1 MSLTEKLLFVAFGF
15 LIIIFIAV
23 GVINKSDK
31 LKMLKEKYDEALQGN
46 DRAEA
51 IAAGEAY
58 YRSLRGGEMSIEDER
73 RILRDVAHL
82 PEPEVEGRDDVSWK
96 VDRVDNGDKG
106 LKWMILFK
114 RKIGGDELR
123 GPERSTRTPG
133 EYRLIDT

>member
-1 MSLTEKLLFVAFGF
+1 MMTLTEKLLFVAFGF

-31 LKMLKEKYDEALQGN
+31 LKMLKEKYDEALQGE

-58 YRSLRGGEMSIEDER
+58 YRALRGGEVSMEDER

-82 PEPEVEGRDDVSWK
+82 PEPEDG
-96 VDRVDNGDKG
+96 N
-106 LKWMILFK
+106 
-114 RKIGGDELR
+114 ELT
-123 GPERSTRTPG
+123 S
-133 EYRLIDT
+133 

>member
-1 MSLTEKLLFVAFGF
+1 MMTLTEKLLFVAFGF

-31 LKMLKEKYDEALQGN
+31 LKMLKEKYEEALQGE

-58 YRSLRGGEMSIEDER
+58 YRALRGGEVSMEDER

-82 PEPEVEGRDDVSWK
+82 PEAEVD
-96 VDRVDNGDKG
+96 
-106 LKWMILFK
+106 
-114 RKIGGDELR
+114 GGDDL
-123 GPERSTRTPG
+123 S
-133 EYRLIDT
+133 

>member
-31 LKMLKEKYDEALQGN
+31 VKMLKEKYDEALQGE

-58 YRSLRGGEMSIEDER
+58 YRSLRGGEVSIEDER
-73 RILRDVAHL
+73 RILRDVVHI
-82 PEPEVEGRDDVSWK
+82 PEAEVDSED
-96 VDRVDNGDKG
+96 
-106 LKWMILFK
+106 I
-114 RKIGGDELR
+114 
-123 GPERSTRTPG
+123 T
-133 EYRLIDT
+133 

>member
-31 LKMLKEKYDEALQGN
+31 LKMLKEKYEEALQGE

-58 YRSLRGGEMSIEDER
+58 YRSLRGGEVTIEDER

-82 PEPEVEGRDDVSWK
+82 PEVEVVMS
-96 VDRVDNGDKG
+96 
-106 LKWMILFK
+106 
-114 RKIGGDELR
+114 
-123 GPERSTRTPG
+123 
-133 EYRLIDT
+133 

>member
-31 LKMLKEKYDEALQGN
+31 LKMLKEKYDEALQGE

-58 YRSLRGGEMSIEDER
+58 YRSLRGGELTVEDER
-73 RILRDVAHL
+73 HILRDVAHL
-82 PEPEVEGRDDVSWK
+82 PE
-96 VDRVDNGDKG
+96 
-106 LKWMILFK
+106 
-114 RKIGGDELR
+114 IGNEEL
-123 GPERSTRTPG
+123 GMKNE
-133 EYRLIDT
+133 E

>member
-1 MSLTEKLLFVAFGF
+1 MMSLTEKLLFVAFGF

-31 LKMLKEKYDEALQGN
+31 LKMLKEKYDEALQGE

-58 YRSLRGGEMSIEDER
+58 YRSLRGGEISIEDER

-82 PEPEVEGRDDVSWK
+82 PEMENE
-96 VDRVDNGDKG
+96 
-106 LKWMILFK
+106 
-114 RKIGGDELR
+114 E
-123 GPERSTRTPG
+123 
-133 EYRLIDT
+133 